1 MYVCV
6 GGNLMKKYIV
16 DENGNIQ
23 TCLKGNEVISNSF
36 LNKGVAFTKTERE
49 DLGLEGLLPP
59 AFLTIDEQVDRV
71 YKLFHECAT
80 DLDKNLYLTAL
91 SERNKVL
98 YYKVITKYLSEMLP
112 IIYTPTVGL
121 SIQRYSSE
129 YRRPSGV
136 YLSIDNPSGIEQ
148 AFLNYG
154 MYADDVDL
162 IVVTDGEGI
171 LGIGDWGVGG
181 INISI
186 GKLALYT
193 AAAGINPNRV
203 IPVVLDTGTNR
214 ESLLNDPLYVGNRHA
229 RVSGNQYDEFIDK
242 FVNVVSNLFPNSLLH
257 WEDFGSI
264 NAHAILEKYRD
275 KVCTFNDDI
284 QGTGAVSLAAVL
296 AAVRA
301 TDLPLT
307 EHRIVVFGSGTA
319 GIGIADQVR
328 DAMIRDGLSEEL
340 ANARF
345 WCIDRDGLLFEDM
358 NLCSFQK
365 TYARKRSEFENM
377 NSFQLKDV
385 VDIIKP
391 TILIGTSTV
400 KGAFTEEIIRNFA
413 KYVERPIIL
422 PMSNPTNLA
431 EATPEDLINWTDGR
445 ALVATGSPFNPV
457 KYKKS
462 VYVIG
467 QSNNALVFP
476 GIGLGVVI
484 SQASIIT
491 DGMFVAAA
499 EVLSKMID
507 TSVQGA
513 PILPPVENLKEIS
526 IEVAIAV
533 AEAAIEDGVARKIP
547 EDIKRAVMS
556 EMWEPTYPIISKI

>member
-1 MYVCV
+1 
-6 GGNLMKKYIV
+6 MKKYVV

-23 TCLKGNEVISNSF
+23 TCLRGNEVISNSF

-229 RVSGNQYDEFIDK
+229 RVSGNQYDECIDK

-547 EDIKRAVMS
+547 EDIKHAVMS

>member
-1 MYVCV
+1 
-6 GGNLMKKYIV
+6 MKKYVV
-16 DENGNIQ
+16 DNVGNIQ
-23 TCLKGNEVISNSF
+23 TCLTGGDILSNSF
-36 LNKGVAFTKTERE
+36 LNKGVAFTKSERE
-49 DLGLEGLLPP
+49 ELGLEGLLPP
-59 AFLTIDEQVDRV
+59 AYLTLDEQVDRI
-71 YKLFHECAT
+71 YNLFLECPT
-80 DLDKNLYLTAL
+80 DLSKNTYLTSL

-98 YYKVITKYLSEMLP
+98 YYKVISKYLSEMLP

-121 SIQRYSSE
+121 SIQRYSSD
-129 YRRPSGV
+129 YRKPHGV
-136 YLSIDNPSGIEQ
+136 YLSIDNPNGIEQ
-148 AFLNYG
+148 AFMNYG
-154 MYADDVDL
+154 LDASDVDL

-203 IPVVLDTGTNR
+203 IPVVLDMGTNR
-214 ESLLNDPLYVGNRHA
+214 ESLLEDPLYVGNRHK
-229 RVSGNQYDEFIDK
+229 RISGEEYDDFISV
-242 FVNVVSNLFPNSLLH
+242 FVNVVTNLFPKSLLH
-257 WEDFGSI
+257 WEDFSSI
-264 NAHAILEKYRD
+264 NAHKILEKFRN

-301 TDLPLT
+301 TEIPLV
-307 EHRIVVFGSGTA
+307 EHKIVVFGAGTA

-328 DAMIRDGLSEEL
+328 DAMIREGLTKEQ
-340 ANARF
+340 ANERF
-345 WCIDRDGLLFEDM
+345 WCIDRDGLLFDDM
-358 NLCSFQK
+358 NLCSFQVP
-365 TYARKRSEFENM
+365 YARRRSELEVNK
-377 NSFQLKDV
+377 SYSLSEV
-385 VDIIKP
+385 VDLVKP

-400 KGAFTEEIIRNFA
+400 KGAFSEEIIRNLSSFTQ
-413 KYVERPIIL
+413 RPIIL

-431 EATPEDLINWTDGR
+431 EATPKDLIKWSDGR
-445 ALVATGSPFNPV
+445 ALVATGSPFKPV
-457 KYKKS
+457 TYQKS

-476 GIGLGVVI
+476 GIGLGVIV
-484 SQASIIT
+484 SQAKLIT

-499 EVLSKMID
+499 EVVSKMID
-507 TSVQGA
+507 TTKVGA

-533 AEAAIEDGVARKIP
+533 ANAAISEGVARVMP
-547 EDIKRAVMS
+547 ENIEVAIKDA
-556 EMWEPTYPIISKI
+556 MWEPVYPIISKISEK